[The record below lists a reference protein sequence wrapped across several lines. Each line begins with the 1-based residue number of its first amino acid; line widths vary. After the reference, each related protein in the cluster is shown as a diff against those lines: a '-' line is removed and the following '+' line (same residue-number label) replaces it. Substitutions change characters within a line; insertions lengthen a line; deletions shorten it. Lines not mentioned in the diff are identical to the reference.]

1 MYILNS
7 CYQYTNMEAVQISE
21 LRAVLMSFSVFSS
34 KSLRQYAFEE
44 YATLIS
50 DYFVYNVKTW

>member
-1 MYILNS
+1 
-7 CYQYTNMEAVQISE
+7 MEAVQISE